1 MFKFYGCQG
10 LKNHEEE
17 VKLGNIPLLG
27 INVDTTYGALLL
39 VNFVR
44 EKDAE
49 ISQARQLNL
58 NRLSRQTAD
67 ATEQHKVYT
76 SGAALNRGVIFLTK
90 NPCWSTKIIICGSN
104 MRKKRQ
110 QIIEK

>member
-17 VKLGNIPLLG
+17 VKVGNIPLLG

-39 VNFVR
+39 GTFVR

-49 ISQARQLNL
+49 TSQARQLNL

-76 SGAALNRGVIFLTK
+76 LGAAFNRGVLCLANNFVLVHQNNYIWFK
-90 NPCWSTKIIICGSN
+90 Y
-104 MRKKRQ
+104 
-110 QIIEK
+110 EKEKATNN